1 MEQLRY
7 ECRIEK
13 KVQKH
18 AIIAEFNLGDSHV
31 CVQCLGC
38 GVIGVMDRS
47 DAVNG

>member
-13 KVQKH
+13 KLQKH
-18 AIIAEFNLGDSHV
+18 AVVADFNLGDDHV

-38 GVIGVMDRS
+38 GALGVMSRA
-47 DAVNG
+47 DAK

>member
-7 ECRIEK
+7 ECRVEK

-18 AIIAEFNLGDSHV
+18 SVIAEFNLGDNNV

-47 DAVNG
+47 DAIDG

>member
-18 AIIAEFNLGDSHV
+18 GVLTEFNLGDDHV

-38 GVIGVMDRS
+38 GIIGVMSRS
-47 DAVNG
+47 DAQ